1 MHDIGTAEVPEKSGD
16 IDEFGEDGSEV
27 FDRACESQPWGE
39 RWIDWD
45 EPRLNFS
52 IAVPLAKQSV
62 GLNRLAA
69 EDFQR
74 GRNERHV
81 ELSHANGGVA
91 NDTPAGRRRDEGT
104 VQMADIVRATGQ

>member
-1 MHDIGTAEVPEKSGD
+1 VDDVGTAEVPEQSRD
-16 IDEFGEDGSEV
+16 IDEFGDDGSEV
-27 FDRACESQPWGE
+27 FDRPCESQRRDE
-39 RWIDWD
+39 RGIGWD

-62 GLNRLAA
+62 GLNCLAA

-74 GRNERHV
+74 RRNERHV

-91 NDTPAGRRRDEGT
+91 KDTPGRGE
-104 VQMADIVRATGQ
+104 